1 MQPYFL
7 DSTVKSK
14 YLIRLTKSMATS
26 FAMIT
31 NPDMGCKIMLF
42 FPRGK
47 CYFDLLVGVVRDSS
61 SAGQGMT

>member
-1 MQPYFL
+1 
-7 DSTVKSK
+7 
-14 YLIRLTKSMATS
+14 MATS

-31 NPDMGCKIMLF
+31 NTDMVCKIMLF